1 MNDEQIIEYLRSR
14 SRVDVPMGLSRQVMT
29 EIAAAPAH
37 RSWFAGL
44 VPAVASVAVVA
55 VVAVVAFLVVKLPP
69 SAGPSASPSF
79 PVVATDPRFTA
90 CSGTTFRDQVIAAFP
105 FIAAD
110 YRRHFPNMG
119 RSPELEVDQPAFAVV
134 FEEGLQP
141 PGVLGRLNRSSPAA
155 SPSGHM
161 VCVYVGEAPDGEP
174 YYYVDV
180 DITGMRV
187 ELEPPALPNP
197 TPSAT
202 PAQPETPE
210 PTPEPTPSE
219 SPPPGYVAVDRLP
232 ITVLAN
238 DEADALFTE
247 VQRCVSK
254 AGYAV
259 DFPAGWSTN
268 APTEGT
274 PACSQFVSEVD
285 GVWISMQVF
294 DGNAGYT
301 GETPV
306 YFSEQLSIGGFSG
319 HRAEFGP
326 DMGATVA
333 TPSPERTYWYLIP
346 FTNAGPTFIAQTGNN
361 VADDYPLAKAVL
373 DRMVASISFDR

>member
-14 SRVDVPMGLSRQVMT
+14 SRVDAPMGLSRRVMA
-29 EIAAAPAH
+29 EIASAPTQ
-37 RSWFAGL
+37 RSWFAGFL
-44 VPAVASVAVVA
+44 PAVATVAVVA
-55 VVAVVAFLVVKLPP
+55 AVGVVAFLVVKLPP
-69 SAGPSASPSF
+69 SGGPSASPSF
-79 PVVATDPRFTA
+79 PVVATDPRFA
-90 CSGTTFRDQVIAAFP
+90 PCSGTTFRDQVVAAFP
-105 FIAAD
+105 FFATD
-110 YRRHFPNMG
+110 YQRHFPNMG

-134 FEEGLQP
+134 FGEEVQLP
-141 PGVLGRLNRSSPAA
+141 DVLGPISQPSPQASS
-155 SPSGHM
+155 SGHM
-161 VCVYVGEAPDGEP
+161 VCVYVGEAPHGEP
-174 YYYVDV
+174 YYYVNV
-180 DITGMRV
+180 DITGMRAAL
-187 ELEPPALPNP
+187 EAAASPTTAPATPTPPPTLEPTREP
-197 TPSAT
+197 TPSAS
-202 PAQPETPE
+202 PA
-210 PTPEPTPSE
+210 
-219 SPPPGYVAVDRLP
+219 PGYVAVDSLP

-247 VQRCVSK
+247 VQRCASK

-259 DFPAGWSTN
+259 DFPAGWYTN
-268 APTEGT
+268 VPTEGT

-306 YFSEQLSIGGFSG
+306 YFSEQVSIGGFSG

-346 FTNAGPTFIAQTGNN
+346 FTNAGPTLIAQTGNS

-373 DRMVASISFDR
+373 DRMVASISFDP